1 MSCATAFLQ
10 SPARG
15 ILPLWHEGCCGSTG
29 MALKRIEASWV
40 TKLPA
45 ALQAHARR
53 FVHLVGLDGL
63 REIAGALPSAQAR
76 GRPAINREA
85 DLIAVLTVNLTEPE
99 SKFQEVARR
108 MVTDGILKPV
118 DLVGKP
124 IKKMGDGTL
133 ADGFARDLNR
143 RLNDAR
149 KADPDFERRI
159 AERLAGE
166 GRIVR
171 DDLFPDIFAR
181 QMKQLSKLWMPKASM
196 LHPYLT
202 EDLAAKH
209 QASLHSMQAT
219 AARSELFREAFRDI
233 LPEKMTVR
241 QFFDCY
247 LAAREFIR
255 ADIKM
260 RKEKED

>member
-1 MSCATAFLQ
+1 MSCATAFLDG
-10 SPARG
+10 SARG
-15 ILPLWHEGCCGSTG
+15 ILLSRHEGCHGG
-29 MALKRIEASWV
+29 FVMALKRTDASWV
-40 TKLPA
+40 TKLPTT
-45 ALQAHARR
+45 LQAHARR

-85 DLIAVLTVNLTEPE
+85 DLIAVLTVYLIEPE

-108 MVTDGILKPV
+108 MVTDGSIKPV

-149 KADPDFERRI
+149 KADPDFERHI
-159 AERLAGE
+159 AERLAAE
-166 GRIVR
+166 GQIIR

-181 QMKQLSKLWMPKASM
+181 QMKRLWDRSTHVSTPKPFA
-196 LHPYLT
+196 T
-202 EDLAAKH
+202 ANFDAQE
-209 QASLHSMQAT
+209 QAWRHDMQA
-219 AARSELFREAFRDI
+219 AWARYEYFRESFRDV
-233 LPEKMTVR
+233 LPERMTIR